1 MSSIMQKIVT
11 RDKSNGKEIK
21 TIISWFTPNHQ
32 YKDDCLY
39 ISDDYYIP
47 LSECVERTKKLKQD

>member
-11 RDKSNGKEIK
+11 GDKSNGKEIN

-32 YKDDCLY
+32 HTDDCVY

-47 LSECVERTKKLKQD
+47 LSEYAERTVKLKQD